1 MTTRAIEV
9 RRLAALGAVLLVA
22 PAALFLASAI
32 GRSLQPV
39 AHEPART
46 LEAVVEAFLALPPT
60 LAVALLVAAP
70 FVAIGLAAFALS
82 WTLRVDGRLRADL
95 RSAGLALVPILRR
108 PTFVVSAVV
117 LTGSFAILVFFAV
130 HAIAG

>member
-1 MTTRAIEV
+1 MTTRAIDA

-22 PAALFLASAI
+22 PAALFLASAV

-46 LEAVVEAFLALPPT
+46 LGSIVEAFLSLPPT
-60 LAVALLVAAP
+60 LGVALLVVAP
-70 FVAIGLAAFALS
+70 FAAFGLAAFALLR
-82 WTLRVDGRLRADL
+82 TFRVDVGLRADL

-117 LTGSFAILVFFAV
+117 LAASGAVLVFFAV